1 MPEFYPEIR
10 ELKNNLRE
18 EYRAKRRALSA
29 QERARRD
36 EAIARCLLGSIS
48 YRSAKTVLLYAA
60 TEEEIATDAVAGR
73 ALADGKTVAYP
84 RCIVADKKMVFHIV
98 TDLQQLQ
105 TGSYGLSEPDANA
118 PVYDFEALASRD
130 LAIAVIP
137 GVVFD
142 RDGYR
147 VGYGKGYY
155 DRFLRAFSGVKIGL
169 FYAEGIL
176 QLVPRGRFDLNVD
189 MIVTEKGVL
198 AVGR

>member
-10 ELKNNLRE
+10 ELKNSLRE
-18 EYRAKRRALSA
+18 EYRARRKALSP
-29 QERARRD
+29 QERAQRD
-36 EAIARCLLGSIS
+36 EAIARRLLGSIS

-60 TEEEIATDAVAGR
+60 TEEEIATLSIARA

-84 RCIVADKKMVFHIV
+84 RCIVQDKKMVFHIV
-98 TDLQQLQ
+98 TDPQSLQQ
-105 TGSYGLSEPDANA
+105 GSYGLSEPGADM

-142 RDGYR
+142 RGGYR

-155 DRFLRAFSGVKIGL
+155 DRFLRVFSGVKIGL
-169 FYAEGIL
+169 CYAEGIL
-176 QLVPRGRFDLNVD
+176 PKVPRGRYDLNVD

>member
-1 MPEFYPEIR
+1 
-10 ELKNNLRE
+10 
-18 EYRAKRRALSA
+18 
-29 QERARRD
+29 
-36 EAIARCLLGSIS
+36 
-48 YRSAKTVLLYAA
+48 
-60 TEEEIATDAVAGR
+60 
-73 ALADGKTVAYP
+73 
-84 RCIVADKKMVFHIV
+84 MVFHIV

-169 FYAEGIL
+169 CYAEGIL
-176 QLVPRGRFDLNVD
+176 QKVPRGRFDLNVD